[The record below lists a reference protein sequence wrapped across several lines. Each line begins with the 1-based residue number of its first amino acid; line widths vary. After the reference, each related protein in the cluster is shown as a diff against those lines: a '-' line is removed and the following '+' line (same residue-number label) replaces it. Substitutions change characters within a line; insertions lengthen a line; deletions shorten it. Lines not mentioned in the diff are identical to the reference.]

1 VIRVERRSYSPVAL
15 VIAASVIAA
24 LATLFI
30 TVLLVAFL
38 GGSASSFARLM
49 LTAAFR
55 SPTAIVDIVAL
66 AAPLMLIGL
75 ASTLTFRVGLINLGA
90 EGQVIAAAL
99 AALAV
104 SAGVL
109 PVPTLAMIPF
119 AIMAGLITGALSVAA
134 VAVLKLRL
142 RVDEAVITTI
152 LNIVLVFALQ
162 LMAGAMVSSLPP
174 IGSTQV
180 LPIAN
185 AAEFPDWGYTL
196 HRYLEP
202 LVAVIACLLA
212 FGLMRFTIW
221 GLDIRATGGNT
232 VAARFAGIHVNLVKL
247 NIALLAGALLGLA
260 GVGQVIAADGG
271 STASLTLGLGYAGI
285 TVAFL
290 AALEPLGVIPAALFV
305 SAVLAGI
312 KSANL
317 DMGVPLA
324 LASVTM
330 ALLLITALVAQG
342 AVRYRLS
349 LRSRS
354 AA

>member
-1 VIRVERRSYSPVAL
+1 MIRVERRSYLPVAL
-15 VIAASVIAA
+15 VIISSVIAA
-24 LATLFI
+24 LVALI
-30 TVLLVAFL
+30 VTVFLVASM
-38 GGSASSFARLM
+38 GVSVSSFSRLM
-49 LTAAFR
+49 LSAAFG
-55 SPTAIVDIVAL
+55 SPAAILDMVTL

-75 ASTLTFRVGLINLGA
+75 ASTLSFRVGLINLGT
-90 EGQVIAAAL
+90 EGQVIATAL
-99 AALAV
+99 ATLAV

-109 PVPTLAMIPF
+109 PVPTLAMIPL
-119 AIMAGLITGALSVAA
+119 AIMAGLVTGALSVAA
-134 VAVLKLRL
+134 VAALKLKL
-142 RVDEAVITTI
+142 RVDEAIVTTI

-162 LMAGAMVSSLPP
+162 LLTGAMAWSIPA
-174 IGSTQV
+174 IGSAQV
-180 LPIAN
+180 MPIAN
-185 AAEFPDWGYTL
+185 TVEFPNWGHAI

-202 LVAVIACLLA
+202 LVAVVACLLA
-212 FGLMRFTIW
+212 FGLIRFTIW

-247 NIALLAGALLGLA
+247 NVALLSGALVGLA

-312 KSANL
+312 KTANQE
-317 DMGVPLA
+317 MGLPLA
-324 LASVTM
+324 LGSITI
-330 ALLLITALVAQG
+330 ALLLITALLAQG
-342 AVRYRLS
+342 AIHYR